1 MLTIKDIENFK
12 ETFNDETDFGEPQHW
27 IYLKSGRSL
36 EVTHEEYGLSE
47 NEQYFS
53 IRLHCSEDDFDN
65 MDYYKTC
72 GIITTYYKTCG
83 VITTLTATTAK
94 DTLNCINAIMRTFKE
109 MED

>member
-1 MLTIKDIENFK
+1 MLTTKDIENFK
-12 ETFNDETDFGEPQHW
+12 ETFNDETPLGEPQHW

-36 EVTHEEYGLSE
+36 EITHEEDGLLE

-53 IRLHCSEDDFDN
+53 IRLHCSEEEFDN
-65 MDYYKTC
+65 GEYSST
-72 GIITTYYKTCG
+72 IG
-83 VITTLTATTAK
+83 VITTLIATTAL

>member
-1 MLTIKDIENFK
+1 MLTTKDIENFK
-12 ETFNDETDFGEPQHW
+12 ETFNDETALGEPQHW

-36 EVTHEEYGLSE
+36 EVTHEEDGLPE

-53 IRLHCSEDDFDN
+53 IRLHCSEEEFYN
-65 MDYYKTC
+65 GEYSNTV
-72 GIITTYYKTCG
+72 G
-83 VITTLTATTAK
+83 VITTLVASTAQ

>member
-1 MLTIKDIENFK
+1 MLTIKDVENFK

-36 EVTHEEYGLSE
+36 EITHEEYGLSE

-53 IRLHCSEDDFDN
+53 IRLHCSEEEFDN

-72 GIITTYYKTCG
+72 G
-83 VITTLTATTAK
+83 VITTLIATTAQ

>member
-36 EVTHEEYGLSE
+36 EVTHEEDGLPE
-47 NEQYFS
+47 NKQYFS
-53 IRLHCSEDDFDN
+53 IRLHCSEEEFDN
-65 MDYYKTC
+65 GEYSST
-72 GIITTYYKTCG
+72 IG
-83 VITTLTATTAK
+83 VITTLTTTTAQ
-94 DTLNCINAIMRTFKE
+94 DTLNCIVAIMRTFKE

>member
-12 ETFNDETDFGEPQHW
+12 ETFNDETPLGEPQHW

-36 EVTHEEYGLSE
+36 EVTHEEYGLFK

-53 IRLHCSEDDFDN
+53 IILHCSEEEFDN
-65 MDYYKTC
+65 GEYSSTV
-72 GIITTYYKTCG
+72 G
-83 VITTLTATTAK
+83 VITTSTATTAQ
-94 DTLNCINAIMRTFKE
+94 DTLNCINTIMRTFKE

>member
-53 IRLHCSEDDFDN
+53 IRLHCSEEEFDN
-65 MDYYKTC
+65 GEYSNTV
-72 GIITTYYKTCG
+72 G
-83 VITTLTATTAK
+83 VITTLTATTAQ

>member
-1 MLTIKDIENFK
+1 MLTTKDIENFK

-36 EVTHEEYGLSE
+36 EITHEEYGLSE

-53 IRLHCSEDDFDN
+53 IRLHCSEEEFDN
-65 MDYYKTC
+65 GEYSNTV
-72 GIITTYYKTCG
+72 G
-83 VITTLTATTAK
+83 VITTLIATKAQ
-94 DTLNCINAIMRTFKE
+94 DVLNCIVAIMRTFKE

>member
-36 EVTHEEYGLSE
+36 EVTHEEDVLPE

-53 IRLHCSEDDFDN
+53 IRLHCSEEEFDN
-65 MDYYKTC
+65 GEYSNTV
-72 GIITTYYKTCG
+72 G
-83 VITTLTATTAK
+83 VITTLIATTAQ
-94 DTLNCINAIMRTFKE
+94 DVLNCIVAIMRTFKE
-109 MED
+109 KEI

>member
-1 MLTIKDIENFK
+1 MLTAKDIENFK

-36 EVTHEEYGLSE
+36 EVTHEEDGLPE

-53 IRLHCSEDDFDN
+53 IRLHCSEEEFDN
-65 MDYYKTC
+65 GEYSNT
-72 GIITTYYKTCG
+72 IG
-83 VITTLTATTAK
+83 VITTLVASTAQ
-94 DTLNCINAIMRTFKE
+94 DTLNCIIAIMRTFKE

>member
-12 ETFNDETDFGEPQHW
+12 ETFNDETPLGEPQHW

-36 EVTHEEYGLSE
+36 EITHEEDGLSKDK
-47 NEQYFS
+47 QFFS
-53 IRLHCSEDDFDN
+53 IRLHSTDEEFYN
-65 MDYYKTC
+65 GEYSNTV
-72 GIITTYYKTCG
+72 G
-83 VITTLTATTAK
+83 VITTLTATTAQ